1 MTDTNGQYSDHANV
15 EFQKHGR
22 LSVESS
28 ATQIIVV
35 SAKESFRNLAKT
47 LSAPAHD
54 VLEIG
59 CSTGEATRQLAKTGA
74 RVCAVDKSTSFVEA
88 LQDELHDADHV
99 TLACLDGRNIPGI
112 AALAPSPTLIFID
125 IGGDAQLDLV
135 ALQLRLVMR
144 AFRPHTIVVRSFEMA
159 TLSSLVSQVEP
170 PQLSGLHPSERPL
183 GVDML
188 SNLLDLS
195 QSTSSD
201 TRCFAANRLGTIS
214 EEAAQI
220 RLRQMLTDPHKQVR
234 RAAER
239 ASQKFASANQDVTN
253 E

>member
-1 MTDTNGQYSDHANV
+1 
-15 EFQKHGR
+15 
-22 LSVESS
+22 
-28 ATQIIVV
+28 
-35 SAKESFRNLAKT
+35 
-47 LSAPAHD
+47 
-54 VLEIG
+54 
-59 CSTGEATRQLAKTGA
+59 
-74 RVCAVDKSTSFVEA
+74 
-88 LQDELHDADHV
+88 
-99 TLACLDGRNIPGI
+99 
-112 AALAPSPTLIFID
+112 
-125 IGGDAQLDLV
+125 
-135 ALQLRLVMR
+135 
-144 AFRPHTIVVRSFEMA
+144 
-159 TLSSLVSQVEP
+159 
-170 PQLSGLHPSERPL
+170 
-183 GVDML
+183 ML